1 MKQFPLDKT
10 FIVSLWLESQDGHS
24 RAMFFVG
31 IVFFIIATMHL
42 GMNCFRMIRGFVDHV
57 NDPGGAVGYIGAL
70 APWDHVFKDTL
81 YATQEILGDGVAI
94 YRCWVIWSRDWRII
108 LLPTVLF
115 IVSMVSGYMVCG
127 LYPSQVAGSTV
138 FDPRLARWITIFYA
152 VAVVQSAMT
161 TGLMAYRIWHT
172 DRRSSAY
179 RTASGN
185 LMPILRIL
193 IESAS
198 LQFIVEAI
206 LLALYCAN
214 YNAQYILLEIVTPL
228 VGITFTAITIR
239 ITLRMSGA
247 LDTSRGGIS
256 HSHGTGHGTEPQ
268 VATIGSMPMRP
279 IAVNITK
286 DIEDHH
292 DPSVDEFADVAIEP
306 YHSKFDR
313 STTGSL

>member
-1 MKQFPLDKT
+1 M
-10 FIVSLWLESQDGHS
+10 E
-24 RAMFFVG
+24 
-31 IVFFIIATMHL
+31 
-42 GMNCFRMIRGFVDHV
+42 
-57 NDPGGAVGYIGAL
+57 
-70 APWDHVFKDTL
+70 
-81 YATQEILGDGVAI
+81 
-94 YRCWVIWSRDWRII
+94 
-108 LLPTVLF
+108 LP
-115 IVSMVSGYMVCG
+115 IVSGYMVCG

-228 VGITFTAITIR
+228 VVCPNSYFPLTTVYA
-239 ITLRMSGA
+239 S
-247 LDTSRGGIS
+247 SRAGHHIHCYH
-256 HSHGTGHGTEPQ
+256 HSHNSSHVWCVGHKPRRYIALAWHRPRYGASGRHHR
-268 VATIGSMPMRP
+268 VYAHATYRCEHYKRHRRP
-279 IAVNITK
+279 
-286 DIEDHH
+286 
-292 DPSVDEFADVAIEP
+292 S
-306 YHSKFDR
+306 
-313 STTGSL
+313 